1 LVKFVLLVDNLTV
14 EGVCFALQ
22 LGVFG
27 LQGFVIL
34 FMLAYAGSLAGDLG
48 TEAIDL

>member
-1 LVKFVLLVDNLTV
+1 LVQFVLLFDNFAV
-14 EGVCFALQ
+14 EGVGFVLQ

-34 FMLAYAGSLAGDLG
+34 FVLAYAGSLAGNLG
-48 TEAIDL
+48 T

>member
-1 LVKFVLLVDNLTV
+1 LVQFALLVDDFAV
-14 EGVCFALQ
+14 EVVGFVLQ

-34 FMLAYAGSLAGDLG
+34 FVLAYAGSLASKLG
-48 TEAIDL
+48 T